1 MAIHIIQIEKH
12 RFVCGL
18 FWQSLSR
25 PRELAREARELGAK
39 IDSDLYV
46 LRTDQ
51 STAQA
56 GFGQSADGARRG
68 MFSLGAIISKTLALE
83 GAYFDGEKQRVHN
96 WLAALRL
103 PDGMWAYFAARDANF
118 LPNGDFAGTREEVME
133 RLHSDYGLGGWNV
146 VLGDAELADYGFHN
160 FEARTVE
167 SFIPHRKDG
176 RIRAHRWW
184 GLQPVHTRGNRWP
197 ALAAAVLALA
207 LAGGWVHVQRLRA
220 EQRAAQAAEEAR
232 IAERQAV
239 LRRAAP
245 SVQPPP
251 WGGKPTPT
259 SLARACVDG
268 LGHLAAGGWLLDEYV
283 CTADTASYAWSRHG
297 STLDLLRAEVPNAVF
312 DLGGEKATL
321 AVPLRLERRP
331 PEALLERRALMEPI
345 ISELQ
350 HMGIAFRIASVP
362 PAAAT
367 QQAQTQTRPPAPQW
381 QAYSFSCDS
390 QGLLPT
396 ALAELLDRP
405 GVRIDRI
412 VNRAGHWSIEG
423 VMYVK

>member
-1 MAIHIIQIEKH
+1 MAIHIIQIDKH

-68 MFSLGAIISKTLALE
+68 MFSLGAIISKTLAIE
-83 GAYFDGEKQRVHN
+83 GAYYDGDKQRVHN
-96 WLAALRL
+96 WLAALKL

-133 RLHSDYGLGGWNV
+133 RLHGDYGLGGWNV

-184 GLQPVHTRGNRWP
+184 GLQPVRTRRNHWP
-197 ALAAAVLALA
+197 LLAAGVLALA
-207 LAGGWVHVQRLRA
+207 LAGGWLYLQRVRHQQA
-220 EQRAAQAAEEAR
+220 EQLAEEAR
-232 IAERQAV
+232 LAERGDV

-245 SVQPPP
+245 PVQPPP
-251 WGGKPTPT
+251 WGARPAPTA
-259 SLARACVDG
+259 LARACVDG
-268 LGHLAAGGWLLDEYV
+268 LGHLAAGGWLLDEYA
-283 CTADTASYAWSRHG
+283 CTADTVSYAWSRHG
-297 STLDLLRAEVPNAVF
+297 STLALLRAEVPDAVF
-312 DLGGEKATL
+312 DLNGDKATL
-321 AVPLRLERRP
+321 AVPVTLERRA
-331 PEALLERRALMEPI
+331 PEALLDRKALMEPI
-345 ISELQ
+345 ISDMQ
-350 HMGIAFRIASVP
+350 HIGIGFRIASLP
-362 PAAAT
+362 APAAT
-367 QQAQTQTRPPAPQW
+367 PQAPAPSW

>member
-51 STAQA
+51 SIAQA

-68 MFSLGAIISKTLALE
+68 MFSLGAVISKTLALE
-83 GAYFDGEKQRVHN
+83 GAYYDGEQQRVHN
-96 WLAALRL
+96 WLAALKL

-133 RLHSDYGLGGWNV
+133 RLHGDYALGGWNV

-160 FEARTVE
+160 FEARTVD
-167 SFIPHRKDG
+167 SFFPHRKDG

-184 GLQPVHTRGNRWP
+184 GLQPVQARRNVWP
-197 ALAAAVLALA
+197 ALAAGGAVLSLA
-207 LAGGWVHVQRLRA
+207 AGWMYMQHVQRLKA
-220 EQRAAQAAEEAR
+220 EQLAEEAR
-232 IAERQAV
+232 LAERQAV
-239 LRRAAP
+239 LRRVAP
-245 SVQPPP
+245 AVQAPP
-251 WGGKPTPT
+251 WGAKPAPA
-259 SLARACVDG
+259 SLAQACVDG
-268 LGHLAAGGWLLDEYV
+268 FGHLAAGGWLLDEYV
-283 CTADTASYAWSRHG
+283 CTADTVSYAWSRHG
-297 STLDLLRAEVPNAVF
+297 STLALLREEVPDAVF
-312 DLGGEKATL
+312 DLNGEKATL
-321 AVPLRLERRP
+321 AVPLKLARRA
-331 PEALLERRALMEPI
+331 PEALLERAALMEPI
-345 ISELQ
+345 ISDLQ
-350 HMGIAFRIASVP
+350 HMGIAFRIASLP
-362 PAAAT
+362 APAAKPQEA
-367 QQAQTQTRPPAPQW
+367 APQW

-396 ALAELLDRP
+396 ALAGLLDRP

-412 VNRAGHWSIEG
+412 VNRAGHWSLEG

>member
-133 RLHSDYGLGGWNV
+133 RLHGDYGLGGWNV
-146 VLGDAELADYGFHN
+146 VLGDPELADYGFHN
-160 FEARTVE
+160 FEARTVD

-184 GLQPVHTRGNRWP
+184 GLQPVQRRGNRWP
-197 ALAAAVLALA
+197 LLAAAVVGLALA
-207 LAGGWVHVQRLRA
+207 CGWVYLQRVQRQQA
-220 EQRAAQAAEEAR
+220 EQLAEEAR
-232 IAERQAV
+232 IAARRDV
-239 LRRAAP
+239 LRRVAP
-245 SVQPPP
+245 PVQPP
-251 WGGKPTPT
+251 WGGKPAPT
-259 SLARACVDG
+259 SLARACVNG
-268 LGHLAAGGWLLDEYV
+268 LGYLSAGGWLLDDYA
-283 CTADTASYAWSRHG
+283 CTADTLSYAWSRHG
-297 STLDLLRAEVPNAVF
+297 STLALLRAEVPDAVF
-312 DLGGEKATL
+312 DLNGDKATL
-321 AVPLRLERRP
+321 VVPLKLARRA
-331 PEALLERRALMEPI
+331 PEALLERKQLMEPI
-345 ISELQ
+345 LSEMQ
-350 HMGIAFRIASVP
+350 HMGIAFRIANLPP
-362 PAAAT
+362 PAAAP
-367 QQAQTQTRPPAPQW
+367 QAPVPTW

-396 ALAELLDRP
+396 ALAGLLDRP

-412 VNRAGHWSIEG
+412 VNRAGHWSMEG
-423 VMYVK
+423 VMYAK

>member
-1 MAIHIIQIEKH
+1 
-12 RFVCGL
+12 
-18 FWQSLSR
+18 
-25 PRELAREARELGAK
+25 LA
-39 IDSDLYV
+39 
-46 LRTDQ
+46 
-51 STAQA
+51 
-56 GFGQSADGARRG
+56 
-68 MFSLGAIISKTLALE
+68 
-83 GAYFDGEKQRVHN
+83 
-96 WLAALRL
+96 LAAL
-103 PDGMWAYFAARDANF
+103 M
-118 LPNGDFAGTREEVME
+118 
-133 RLHSDYGLGGWNV
+133 
-146 VLGDAELADYGFHN
+146 
-160 FEARTVE
+160 
-167 SFIPHRKDG
+167 
-176 RIRAHRWW
+176 
-184 GLQPVHTRGNRWP
+184 
-197 ALAAAVLALA
+197 
-207 LAGGWVHVQRLRA
+207 
-220 EQRAAQAAEEAR
+220 
-232 IAERQAV
+232 
-239 LRRAAP
+239 
-245 SVQPPP
+245 PPP

-297 STLDLLRAEVPNAVF
+297 STLDLLRAEVPDAVF